1 MGGKTRRICGGR
13 LAAAAAV
20 AAHLISMAA
29 AGPASAMQI
38 LEAADHGELA
48 AEISAT
54 GVNRIALSHDRI
66 RRVIR
71 APGGFVTEH
80 DPETGELY
88 LRPVAARARRGT
100 GGCPK
105 ALATV
110 ILFIGTEK
118 GFTYRLTLTPTARD
132 SAQILIRNGAAL
144 TRAEAGAAVPA
155 TGADPRS
162 GSLPRTRS
170 GVRGRPRVAA
180 LVGLIRAVARREPPA
195 GYAIETGTGKA
206 IGGLPVIETWRG
218 SAAHGACR
226 RGRQRGGRCRGSRR
240 DHGCPGG
247 GGVAGGARDRP
258 LGRPSRGDRDR
269 RRRPERRNAGQRNAG
284 QRNAGQRNAGQRNAG
299 RRVPAR
305 PAMSAPGSGTGAGVD
320 GDAGAVRRRQLVLFS
335 VIVAVVLVVLAVW
348 LTAGGGG
355 QPEVQGGIEAELAG
369 PDIAEKVWTRR
380 SEARIG
386 TIETRLREIE
396 TEARRLGS
404 ENERLRQKL
413 AGDAAN
419 ARSVIDRQAA
429 VIDALERQ
437 MNAPP
442 AAGTP
447 RTARASS
454 ARREERRTKPRP
466 PIPPRRRRRR

>member
-1 MGGKTRRICGGR
+1 MTGKTRRTSGGR

-20 AAHLISMAA
+20 AAHLIYMAA

-88 LRPVAARARRGT
+88 LRPVAAGQGAEPEAADRA
-100 GGCPK
+100 P
-105 ALATV
+105 V

-118 GFTYRLTLTPTARD
+118 GFTYRLTLTPSDRD

-144 TRAEAGAAVPA
+144 ARAEAGAAVPA
-155 TGADPRS
+155 AGADPRI
-162 GSLPRTRS
+162 

-195 GYAIETGTGKA
+195 GYAIETGTGRV

-226 RGRQRGGRCRGSRR
+226 RGRQRGGRCRGPRR

-247 GGVAGGARDRP
+247 GGVAGGARQRP

-269 RRRPERRNAGQRNAG
+269 RRRPGQRDTGRRNAGQRD
-284 QRNAGQRNAGQRNAG
+284 
-299 RRVPAR
+299 
-305 PAMSAPGSGTGAGVD
+305 AMP
-320 GDAGAVRRRQLVLFS
+320 
-335 VIVAVVLVVLAVW
+335 
-348 LTAGGGG
+348 
-355 QPEVQGGIEAELAG
+355 
-369 PDIAEKVWTRR
+369 
-380 SEARIG
+380 
-386 TIETRLREIE
+386 
-396 TEARRLGS
+396 
-404 ENERLRQKL
+404 
-413 AGDAAN
+413 AN
-419 ARSVIDRQAA
+419 ASRGGPQ
-429 VIDALERQ
+429 
-437 MNAPP
+437 
-442 AAGTP
+442 
-447 RTARASS
+447 
-454 ARREERRTKPRP
+454 
-466 PIPPRRRRRR
+466 

>member
-1 MGGKTRRICGGR
+1 MRGKTRRISGGR

-20 AAHLISMAA
+20 AAHLIYMAA

-38 LEAADHGELA
+38 LEAADHGELG

-71 APGGFVTEH
+71 APGGFETEH
-80 DPETGELY
+80 DPETGDLY
-88 LRPVAARARRGT
+88 LRPTAVGQGAEPDLSESA
-100 GGCPK
+100 P
-105 ALATV
+105 V

-118 GFTYRLTLTPTARD
+118 GFTYRLTLTPSDRD

-144 TRAEAGAAVPA
+144 TRAETGAAVQSA
-155 TGADPRS
+155 GADPRI

-170 GVRGRPRVAA
+170 GVRGRARVAA
-180 LVGLIRAVARREPPA
+180 LVALIRAVARREPPA
-195 GYAIETGTGKA
+195 GSAIETGTGRA

-218 SAAHGACR
+218 RRLHGACR
-226 RGRQRGGRCRGSRR
+226 RKRQRGGQCRGSRR
-240 DHGCPGG
+240 DHGNP
-247 GGVAGGARDRP
+247 GGVAAWLAATRHRA

-269 RRRPERRNAGQRNAG
+269 RRRPGQRDAGQRDPGRRDAGQRNPGEA
-284 QRNAGQRNAGQRNAG
+284 RNERPRLGEDRNERASTATPG
-299 RRVPAR
+299 R
-305 PAMSAPGSGTGAGVD
+305 SGAGSWCCFRSI
-320 GDAGAVRRRQLVLFS
+320 A
-335 VIVAVVLVVLAVW
+335 AVVLVVLAVW

-355 QPEVQGGIEAELAG
+355 QPAVQGGIEAELAG
-369 PDIAEKVWTRR
+369 PDTAEKVWTRR

-386 TIETRLREIE
+386 TIETRLREME

-419 ARSVIDRQAA
+419 ARSVIDRQAT

-442 AAGTP
+442 PTETP

-454 ARREERRTKPRP
+454 ARWEPKPGPRP